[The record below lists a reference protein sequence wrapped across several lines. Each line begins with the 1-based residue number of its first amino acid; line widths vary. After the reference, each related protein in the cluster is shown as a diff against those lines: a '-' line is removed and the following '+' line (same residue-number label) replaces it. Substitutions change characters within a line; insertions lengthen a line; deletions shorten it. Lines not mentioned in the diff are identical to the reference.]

1 MLKQH
6 TAMLEAAIQLSVLV
20 ADYSLE
26 SVQLSP
32 HTGYIEG
39 RITFLDGSQL
49 AFFEFIRQTK
59 SISERE
65 KYRYHFMDEEHRLIF
80 RYDNAAHHPAI
91 ATHPHHKHLPSSI
104 IESTSP
110 PFSAVLAE
118 AEAHVLGIP

>member
-26 SVQLSP
+26 GVQLSP

-39 RITFLDGSQL
+39 RITFLDGSQ
-49 AFFEFIRQTK
+49 
-59 SISERE
+59 
-65 KYRYHFMDEEHRLIF
+65 EEHRLIF

-104 IESTSP
+104 VESTSP